1 MLKFIVSAFRKSI
14 KDLVASTARKAR
26 QLVVGI
32 DLKASKVVRSS
43 RKHMVMSTTQL
54 ELSSEINKKRLDAAI
69 AKFLK
74 TDSF

>member
-1 MLKFIVSAFRKSI
+1 MLKFIVWTFRKSI
-14 KDLVASTARKAR
+14 KDLVARVARKAR
-26 QLVVGI
+26 RLLAGMS
-32 DLKASKVVRSS
+32 LKAGIMVSSS
-43 RKHMVMSTTQL
+43 RKHKAMSVTEL